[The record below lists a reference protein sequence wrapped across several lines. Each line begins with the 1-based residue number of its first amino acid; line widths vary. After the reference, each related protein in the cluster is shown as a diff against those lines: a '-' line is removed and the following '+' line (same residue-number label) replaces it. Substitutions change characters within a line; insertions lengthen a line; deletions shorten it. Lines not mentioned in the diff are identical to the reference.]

1 MVTQVY
7 SGCEWFTTSSV
18 NYVYDAFN
26 NLVARTGY
34 TRGAPP
40 IVDIHYFSQ
49 FFVYDG
55 ANQVLALGADGSV
68 ANRYLWGPGVNQLLA
83 DDNYA
88 LGLSS
93 PTLWTLGDNQ
103 NSNRDLVS
111 SDGTLQQHIAYSPFG
126 QQIVTAAG
134 AFSTE
139 AVCVFGY
146 TGSFTDV
153 VTGDV
158 HNGVRWYD
166 PASERWLTQDP
177 AAADENLYRYCGN
190 GPTDGTDPSG
200 LAGTFFEVATSM
212 FQEVGGRAAGVAGGA
227 AAQQALAANAPPSDN
242 VPITGVTP
250 VYPSANVPITGV
262 TPIASAPATPSDPY
276 DECINDAKVS
286 AIERLNRLDANYH
299 LFYGAIQKEEAD
311 RNAEAEAKYGVH
323 SVWAIAA
330 RELNSASSTKIR
342 LCVELAYYISQQQAY
357 QDYRDR
363 VLCTKMKFHRPL
375 DTPPNPPTLESLFEP
390 VLP

>member
-1 MVTQVY
+1 MH
-7 SGCEWFTTSSV
+7 SGCDWSTTSV
-18 NYVYDAFN
+18 VHDGYDAFN
-26 NLVARTGY
+26 DLLARTGY

-68 ANRYLWGPGVNQLLA
+68 TDRYLWGPGVNQLLA

-103 NSNRDLVS
+103 NSIRDLVS

-146 TGSFTDV
+146 TGSYTDV

-158 HNGVRWYD
+158 LNGVRWYD
-166 PASERWLTQDP
+166 PSSERWLTQDP

-190 GPTDGTDPSG
+190 APTDGTDPTG
-200 LAGTFFEVATSM
+200 LLTVYVWGNTSEAWGHALILLDDGTTYISWWPVNNGDSSTDNAVPNRTFALDVKDESRQPTNTITIKGLDETAIKKWWDKFSSDPSNKWKSLSQNCSTVVADALMEGGSAKCSSIHHWIWSPADVENYANDVVELLPLSPEQRAFRKWERGDYPFVCFEAGTLVS
-212 FQEVGGRAAGVAGGA
+212 
-227 AAQQALAANAPPSDN
+227 
-242 VPITGVTP
+242 VPWGT
-250 VYPSANVPITGV
+250 
-262 TPIASAPATPSDPY
+262 
-276 DECINDAKVS
+276 
-286 AIERLNRLDANYH
+286 
-299 LFYGAIQKEEAD
+299 
-311 RNAEAEAKYGVH
+311 
-323 SVWAIAA
+323 
-330 RELNSASSTKIR
+330 
-342 LCVELAYYISQQQAY
+342 
-357 QDYRDR
+357 
-363 VLCTKMKFHRPL
+363 CTLK
-375 DTPPNPPTLESLFEP
+375 N
-390 VLP
+390 